1 MGSTTS
7 NNNINSQ
14 TSDVTKAVFNKANY
28 IFILWFLAIYVLAY
42 YLVGLVFKKSVNV
55 LSFPLRISRGIDFLV
70 LVSLLIFLFVSYFN
84 NTEPKR
90 EDIYQDVVGGYSNFI
105 NNPTSIITILFCLIV
120 FYIIIFLFRI
130 PTAADVKPVTV
141 SLLETAGWTTFVVI
155 CFVDFFKYVLQ
166 LSLTSLV
173 ADVTGVNNLQST
185 PSAIANTVGQGI
197 VTANNAVVSGIN
209 ILDTTGNLITGK
221 INNGKFTN
229 TVKGNISGNLSL
241 SQPEQKKDVFNI
253 SNNLYTYEDAQAIC
267 SAYGAELATY
277 DQIESAYND
286 GGEWCN
292 YGWSDGQMAFFP
304 TQKSTWE
311 KLQKSSDHK
320 NDCGRPGINGGY
332 FANPYIKFGVNCYG
346 KKPAPSPAELAHM
359 AAANKDLSIPQTAN
373 DVALNGKV
381 NFWKQNA
388 GNLLVINSFDRTK
401 WSEY

>member
-241 SQPEQKKDVFNI
+241 SQPEQKKEVFNI

-267 SAYGAELATY
+267 SAYVAELATY

>member
-1 MGSTTS
+1 MGSTAS

-90 EDIYQDVVGGYSNFI
+90 EDIYQEVVGGYSNFV

-185 PSAIANTVGQGI
+185 PSVIANTVGQGI

-241 SQPEQKKDVFNI
+241 SQPEQKKEVFNI
-253 SNNLYTYEDAQAIC
+253 SNNLYTYDDAQAIC

-359 AAANKDLSIPQTAN
+359 AAANKDLSIPKSAN

>member
-241 SQPEQKKDVFNI
+241 SQPEQKKEVFNI